1 LRPLIAG
8 KKKMLTFEKASQ
20 HTISIMKCIIID
32 DDHIVRKLIE
42 GFVKKTKKL
51 ELLGSF
57 ENPVVALDK
66 YADSDQIDL
75 IFLDVEMPEMSG
87 LELLENLKTEPRVII
102 ISGKDKYA
110 INAFDYDVTDYLLKP
125 ITYSRFYKAVER
137 ASEKMTLVE
146 GDDNADRDA
155 KDEIFVKENTSLK
168 RVKFNDICFIE
179 AQENYISLQTY
190 DKRHLIHFTMKA
202 IEKELPSKQFL
213 RIHRSYFV
221 NLDKIDSITGNQIN
235 VKLKNETA
243 HLPIGKSYKE
253 DLMSRL
259 NLMK

>member
-1 LRPLIAG
+1 
-8 KKKMLTFEKASQ
+8 M
-20 HTISIMKCIIID
+20 MKCIIID
-32 DDHIVRKLIE
+32 DDYIVRKLIE
-42 GFVKKTKKL
+42 GFVKKTRKL

-66 YADSDQIDL
+66 YANSDQIDL

-125 ITYSRFYKAVER
+125 INYSRFYKAVER
-137 ASEKMTLVE
+137 ASEKSGLV
-146 GDDNADRDA
+146 ARDEEPRA
-155 KDEIFVKENTSLK
+155 ESKEEIFVKESSSLI
-168 RVKFNDICFIE
+168 RIKFDDIRFIE
-179 AQENYISLQTY
+179 AQENYISLQTFE
-190 DKRHLIHFTMKA
+190 KRHLIHFTMKA
-202 IEKELPSKQFL
+202 IEKELPEGKFI

-221 NLDKIDSITGNQIN
+221 NVDRIDSITGNQIN

-243 HLPIGKSYKE
+243 RLPIGKSYKE
-253 DLMSRL
+253 NLMSKL
-259 NLMK
+259 NLMS

>member
-1 LRPLIAG
+1 
-8 KKKMLTFEKASQ
+8 M
-20 HTISIMKCIIID
+20 MKCIIID
-32 DDHIVRKLIE
+32 DDYIVRKLIE
-42 GFVKKTKKL
+42 GFVKKTRKL

-66 YADSDQIDL
+66 YANSDQIDL

-125 ITYSRFYKAVER
+125 INYSRFYKAVER
-137 ASEKMTLVE
+137 ASEKSGLV
-146 GDDNADRDA
+146 ARDEEPRA
-155 KDEIFVKENTSLK
+155 ESKEEIFVKESSSLI
-168 RVKFNDICFIE
+168 RIKFDDIRFIE
-179 AQENYISLQTY
+179 ARENYISLQTFE
-190 DKRHLIHFTMKA
+190 KRHLIHFTMKA
-202 IEKELPSKQFL
+202 IEKELPEGKFI

-221 NLDKIDSITGNQIN
+221 NVDRIDSITGNQIN

-243 HLPIGKSYKE
+243 RLPIGKSYKE
-253 DLMSRL
+253 NLMSKL
-259 NLMK
+259 NLMS